1 MSQKSKPAKNK
12 PAARSAVATAA
23 SQSANAP
30 LDRGTVPSRRC
41 TIMEYIIMNVIFDGF
56 ILAQAALVM
65 SFMRETRGLYF
76 FFGLL
81 MVAFFVVSVFD
92 YVYDRYFR
100 DDFDDEE
107 TLSPAPA
114 SATTASDAS

>member
-12 PAARSAVATAA
+12 PAAAPAPAAVA
-23 SQSANAP
+23 AP
-30 LDRGTVPSRRC
+30 IDRGTVPSRRC
-41 TIMEYIIMNVIFDGF
+41 TIKEYIIMNLIFDGF

-81 MVAFFVVSVFD
+81 MVAFFFVSVFD
-92 YVYDRYFR
+92 YVYDRFFR
-100 DDFDDEE
+100 DDFDDE
-107 TLSPAPA
+107 LDQAAAPA
-114 SATTASDAS
+114 SATTATDAS